1 MSEFRGRTPSLAM
14 PPVAIAL
21 FQHFRPRVGPTLA
34 GIGRVPEARSLCW
47 PNVAE
52 GALTNTRAKLSE
64 SMPRYVLGVS
74 VRGFSVRGRS
84 RGLAMAG
91 SRSGI
96 VRKYVACRSRLG
108 FRAGII
114 SASQLISGVAN
125 RFGRARLDQRSA
137 IPALASTSEPVWPI
151 MVQVGALGTDAGKIL
166 ERPPILRCGRLEP
179 LSRRAFVAGLWPVA
193 DFGGRF
199 PRLVGS
205 GEVLTQHRAEV
216 G

>member
-84 RGLAMAG
+84 RGLA

-96 VRKYVACRSRLG
+96 VRKSVACRSRLG
-108 FRAGII
+108 SRAGII

-151 MVQVGALGTDAGKIL
+151 MVQVGALGTDAGNIL

-193 DFGGRF
+193 DLGGAFQGWLEAVRC
-199 PRLVGS
+199 
-205 GEVLTQHRAEV
+205 
-216 G
+216 